1 MKKFLLTQGAE
12 PMVMDPLKFSEFL
25 RGETDKWAKVVRSA
39 NLKLD

>member
-12 PMVMDPLKFSEFL
+12 PMVMDPPTFAEYL
-25 RGETDKWAKVVRSA
+25 RVETEKWGKVVREA